1 LNPRARAG
9 SAFIRLLKHPNVRDN
24 SQLQQEELTR
34 LDKLTLKAQEAVQA
48 AQNRAQALAFSPNR
62 TVGME
67 P

>member
-1 LNPRARAG
+1 
-9 SAFIRLLKHPNVRDN
+9 
-24 SQLQQEELTR
+24 
-34 LDKLTLKAQEAVQA
+34 LKAQEAVQA